1 MMNVRNAS
9 VWTLVTILFATVPVA
24 TSGVDGSPVDARQ
37 VRPSVA
43 PIPASLD
50 VDRLVASAVDRAVL
64 LQRTRSRPTSGS
76 GNSTMRWIGL
86 GMLGLGGLLAIHG
99 AVSTCGAQFR
109 AGAKITSVF
118 RYMGSMV

>member
-24 TSGVDGSPVDARQ
+24 TSGVDGGSPVDARQ
-37 VRPSVA
+37 VHPSVA

-64 LQRTRSRPTSGS
+64 PPAYPLPSDQR
-76 GNSTMRWIGL
+76 
-86 GMLGLGGLLAIHG
+86 
-99 AVSTCGAQFR
+99 FR
-109 AGAKITSVF
+109 Q
-118 RYMGSMV
+118 